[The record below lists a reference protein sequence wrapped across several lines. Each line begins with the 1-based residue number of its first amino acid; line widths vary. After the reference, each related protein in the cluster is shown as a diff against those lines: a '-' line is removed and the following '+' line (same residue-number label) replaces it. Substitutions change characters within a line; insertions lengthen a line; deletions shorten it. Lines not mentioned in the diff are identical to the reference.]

1 MPKIKERR
9 LTLGMS
15 GSQLAQYLGKDKR
28 DISKIENYY
37 FLPTKYDLENMLKVL
52 NCDVLELYDK
62 NELPIEI
69 IQKINGVENNIKKYN
84 VATVKTCVATKNKG
98 NSRVDTYNFCV
109 RVHRSE
115 FPLLTKNTLS
125 ECGYNSL
132 REFLCQAY
140 EVLQKRYE
148 KIKIEASSLND
159 EKPQSA

>member
-15 GSQLAQYLGKDKR
+15 GSKLAQLLGKDKR

-37 FLPTKYDLENMLKVL
+37 FLPTKQDLENMLEIL

-69 IQKINGVENNIKKYN
+69 IQKIIVAENNIKKHS
-84 VATVKTCVATKNKG
+84 VATAKTCVATTIGG
-98 NSRVDTYNFCV
+98 NSRVNTYNFCV
-109 RVHRSE
+109 RVRKDD
-115 FPLLTKNTLS
+115 FPLLTKNTLA

-132 REFLCQAY
+132 HEFLWQAY
-140 EVLQKRYE
+140 KVLQKRYN
-148 KIKIEASSLND
+148 KIKKEASDLN
-159 EKPQSA
+159 EKKP

>member
-69 IQKINGVENNIKKYN
+69 IQKIKE
-84 VATVKTCVATKNKG
+84 
-98 NSRVDTYNFCV
+98 
-109 RVHRSE
+109 
-115 FPLLTKNTLS
+115 P
-125 ECGYNSL
+125 
-132 REFLCQAY
+132 
-140 EVLQKRYE
+140 
-148 KIKIEASSLND
+148 
-159 EKPQSA
+159 